1 MDQPGP
7 SAIAAQIAAMT
18 DDEVRRAY
26 LNSDPDDDA
35 SYVEELVAALQAR
48 NVDL

>member
-1 MDQPGP
+1 MDQPDP

-26 LNSDPDDDA
+26 LNSDPDDA
-35 SYVEELVAALQAR
+35 ESYVEALVAALQAR
-48 NVDL
+48 NIDI